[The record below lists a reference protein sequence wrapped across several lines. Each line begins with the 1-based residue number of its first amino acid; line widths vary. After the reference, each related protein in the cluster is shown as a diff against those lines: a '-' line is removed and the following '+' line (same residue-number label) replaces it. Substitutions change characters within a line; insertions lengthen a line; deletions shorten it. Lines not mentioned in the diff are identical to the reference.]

1 MGDQALTG
9 AQTDGNTDHIIY
21 REGEAG
27 GLTVGLGGLKFGKFP
42 HVVGHSCSYL
52 LPRQKSRT
60 SQS

>member
-9 AQTDGNTDHIIY
+9 AQTEGNTDIIY
-21 REGEAG
+21 REGEADV
-27 GLTVGLGGLKFGKFP
+27 LTVGLGGLKFGELP